1 MDTNRTSVRSK
12 FEEEKKR
19 IKMAPHSVPES
30 ASPSST
36 NVPLFADKHVKFVAG
51 FAKVREKAGGRGEE
65 EEVLKPMFLLIRS
78 TFSLSTSSLDF
89 FGEKKNFPGPN
100 HLRGRRHGPPPPLR
114 RLLGPRDAR
123 SPGQARRGRA
133 GARPRGGRG
142 LRQLLR
148 PRGRR
153 GRRFEVFEKRKR
165 KRKPETSF
173 CRLRRRRAP
182 RRPPALHAV
191 GGPGRFPD

>member
-89 FGEKKNFPGPN
+89 FGEKKKLPRTEPPSRPSPRTTSASPASTGAS
-100 HLRGRRHGPPPPLR
+100 RRSLSWASSKR
-114 RLLGPRDAR
+114 E
-123 SPGQARRGRA
+123 
-133 GARPRGGRG
+133 GRG
-142 LRQLLR
+142 STAGRSR
-148 PRGRR
+148 PSSA
-153 GRRFEVFEKRKR
+153 
-165 KRKPETSF
+165 PAPA
-173 CRLRRRRAP
+173 RAP
-182 RRPPALHAV
+182 RASLRSFRKTETKTKTRNLVLSASAAPSATTPTCSTRCRRSRSL
-191 GGPGRFPD
+191 P